1 VVIKIKALGENS
13 IKKYILGRF
22 DIDESLA
29 RLYSIFSRGSIGQA
43 EKIAASQE
51 FIDRRME
58 IINILTSIKN
68 KDAISVFEA
77 QKQLEVYKEDI
88 DHVLDIFYMWY
99 RDIMVLKSTQNEK
112 YVIQKDKIVQLKSA
126 ADQLGYESIFSA
138 LDTIEDTRYKLG
150 RNANFSLAMELM
162 LLKINKI

>member
-1 VVIKIKALGENS
+1 
-13 IKKYILGRF
+13 
-22 DIDESLA
+22 
-29 RLYSIFSRGSIGQA
+29 
-43 EKIAASQE
+43 
-51 FIDRRME
+51 ME